1 MQTTENKKI
10 LVTSALP
17 YANGPIHMG
26 HLVEYIQTDIWVRFQ
41 KMLGN
46 KCIYICAD
54 DTHGTPIMISAK
66 KANIKPEELIKKTHT
81 EHLSAFK
88 RFFIEFDNYYTTHS
102 PENQKFCE
110 EIYDYMCKGG
120 HIAEREISQFY
131 CKQDQMFLPDR
142 LIRGECPKCGAK
154 EQYGDACEVCSTTYS
169 PTDLKEPK
177 CSVCGQ
183 EPIWEKTSHYFFKLG
198 DFTEKLQNWYGED
211 HLQTEVKKKLSEWFE
226 EGLKDWDI
234 SRDAPYFGFKIP
246 GTDDKYFYV
255 WLDAPVGYM
264 ASTKNWCDKN
274 GEDFDSWWKNKDTE
288 IYHFIGKDIMYFHCL
303 FWPAMLMCS
312 DYRTPD
318 KVFIHGFLTVDG
330 EKMSKSRGTFIK
342 ADTFADHLNPEYLR
356 YYYACKMSGG
366 IGDIDLNLNDFQARI
381 NSDIIGKIANLG
393 VRASS
398 ILSKNL
404 EGMTG
409 SILPEDKVF
418 IDSMKESADLI
429 EKCYKSLDFAKA
441 MREISRLAD
450 VANKFVED
458 SSPWALVKTEA
469 EAARAK
475 LTTALE
481 AFRILS
487 VYIKPVLP
495 EMVSKIETHLKI
507 QPLSWKDLDN
517 SIEKRNIGKFPH
529 LAVRIE
535 REHIDKVIEATI
547 SENNIKE
554 TPKIEPIAPECTID
568 DFAKIDLRVAKII
581 NAEYIEEAKALLRL
595 TVDLGEGKTRNIFAG
610 IKSAYTPE
618 QLIGTNVVV
627 VANLKPRKM
636 KFGIS
641 EGMVIAAG
649 EGGENIFVLR
659 PDSGACIGDKVH

>member
-1 MQTTENKKI
+1 MQPEENRKI

-41 KMLGN
+41 KMMGH

-66 KANIKPEELIKKTHT
+66 KAGISPEELIEKTHR

-88 RFFIEFDNYYTTHS
+88 RFFVDFDNYYTTHS
-102 PENQKFCE
+102 PENKKFCE
-110 EIYDYMCKGG
+110 EIYEDMRKGG
-120 HIAEREISQFY
+120 HIVEREISQFY
-131 CKQDQMFLPDR
+131 CKNDTIFLPDR
-142 LIRGECPKCGAK
+142 LIRGECPKCSSK
-154 EQYGDACEVCSTTYS
+154 DQYGDACEVCSATYS

-177 CSVCGQ
+177 CSLCGQ
-183 EPIWEKTSHYFFKLG
+183 EPSWETTSHYFFKLG
-198 DFTEKLQNWYGED
+198 DFTDKLKKWYAED
-211 HLQTEVKKKLSEWFE
+211 HLQAEVKKKLNEWFE

-264 ASTKNWCDKN
+264 ASTQNWCDKN
-274 GEDFDSWWKNKDTE
+274 GEDFNSWWRDTNTE

-303 FWPAMLMCS
+303 FWPAMLMSS

-318 KVFIHGFLTVDG
+318 KVFVHGFLTVDG

-342 ADTFADHLNPEYLR
+342 ADTFADNLNPEYLR

-404 EGMTG
+404 ESNTG
-409 SILPEDKVF
+409 VILEEDNVLIK
-418 IDSMKESADLI
+418 SMKESADLI
-429 EKCYKSLDFAKA
+429 KKCYESLDYARA

-458 SSPWALVKTEA
+458 SAPWALVKTDPES
-469 EAARAK
+469 ARAK

-481 AFRILS
+481 CFRILS
-487 VYIKPVLP
+487 IYIKPVLP
-495 EMVSKIETHLKI
+495 ELTGKIEKHLKI
-507 QPLSWKDLDN
+507 QSLLWKDLDN
-517 SIEKRNIGKFPH
+517 SIEKKNIDKFPH
-529 LAVRIE
+529 LATRIE
-535 REHIDKVIEATI
+535 REHIDKMLETTVA
-547 SENNIKE
+547 ENNTTQK
-554 TPKIEPIAPECTID
+554 PAIEPIAPECTID
-568 DFAKIDLRVAKII
+568 DFAKIDLRVAKIV

-595 TVDLGEGKTRNIFAG
+595 TVDLGESKTRNIFAG

-659 PDSGACIGDKVH
+659 PDSGAQIGDKVH